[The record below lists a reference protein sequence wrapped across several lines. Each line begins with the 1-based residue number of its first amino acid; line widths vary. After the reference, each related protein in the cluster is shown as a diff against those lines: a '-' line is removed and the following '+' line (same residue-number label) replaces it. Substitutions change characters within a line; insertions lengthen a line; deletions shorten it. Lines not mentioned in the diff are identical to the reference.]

1 MKVTAM
7 TARARRC
14 RFQAS
19 ASGVLLGLLMI
30 APVGANSESD
40 DTVAAEVPP
49 SEEYVPVP
57 VAGPFEFPWSIGFLP
72 DGGILVTEK
81 PGRLRVVR
89 PGQPVG
95 QVGGV
100 PEVVSGNHAGLL
112 DVAVAPDF
120 DRTATLYLSYTHG
133 TEETLT
139 VRVLKARYDR
149 TRNILVDEKI
159 IFESDPPMPG
169 IDQLG
174 GRLALSGD
182 GHLFLTLGDR
192 WQPSMAQ
199 DLTNHT
205 GTIIRIRTDGSVP
218 EDNPF
223 VGVPGARPEI
233 WSYGHRN
240 PQGLVVDPVTGRI
253 WSTEHG
259 PQGGDE
265 VNLVEPGRN
274 YGWPVITY
282 GIDYSGEPIGTG
294 THASGMEQPL
304 HYWVP
309 SIAPSGLAL
318 KREGES
324 ASLWSGALVGQMVV
338 RLRLGQDRI
347 LSEERHLKGELG
359 RVRDVREGPDG
370 SLHVITDDPEGNLYK
385 LVPATESAGTTEPQ
399 KPL

>member
-1 MKVTAM
+1 MKVIAM
-7 TARARRC
+7 TARGRRC

-19 ASGVLLGLLMI
+19 ASCILLGLLII
-30 APVGANSESD
+30 APVGARSEND
-40 DTVAAEVPP
+40 DVIAAEVPRT
-49 SEEYVPVP
+49 EEYVPVP

-89 PGQPVG
+89 PGQPIS

-100 PEVVSGNHAGLL
+100 PKVVSGSHAGLL

-120 DRTATLYLSYTHG
+120 VRTATLYLSYTHG
-133 TEETLT
+133 TEEALT
-139 VRVLKARYDR
+139 IRVLKARYDR
-149 TRNILVDEKI
+149 TRNILVDKKV

-218 EDNPF
+218 EGNPF
-223 VGVPGARPEI
+223 VSVPGAKPEI

-240 PQGLVVDPVTGRI
+240 PQGLVVDAVTGRI

-265 VNLVEPGRN
+265 VNLIEPGRN

-282 GIDYSGEPIGTG
+282 GIDYSGEPIGNG
-294 THASGMEQPL
+294 THTPGMEQPL

-324 ASLWSGALVGQMVV
+324 VSLWSGALVGQMVA
-338 RLRLGQDRI
+338 RLQLGQDRI
-347 LSEERHLKGELG
+347 LSEERHLNGELG
-359 RVRDVREGPDG
+359 RIRDVREGPDG

-385 LVPATESAGTTEPQ
+385 LVPATESAGTMDSR